1 MRRAL
6 LAAACLLG
14 ACASGQPGDQA
25 ATQAPDLTSQHA
37 ASEEHSEPAEEPSEL
52 AEGPGETAEPTLSLL
67 IGVDAGSGDWRQ
79 GGVRS
84 DVLMVMMPGADPA
97 VISLPRD
104 SWVSIPGH
112 GKAKINAAYAWG
124 GPELAKDTVSSLL
137 GQPIEHAYAVNMEGF
152 VSIIDALGPVQIDTV
167 DGTRTLDGAEALSFV
182 RERKSLPRGDLD
194 RIVRQQALLS
204 ALAETTDPRAAL
216 TLGGD
221 LLSAIAVD
229 GQEARPEDLL
239 SLFSAMRGARFG
251 TAPVAGL
258 GWEGE
263 QSVVYLDGPGVAALG
278 EALGEGS
285 VPDGLLDEQPVR

>member
-6 LAAACLLG
+6 LAAACVLG
-14 ACASGQPGDQA
+14 ACASGQPADQA
-25 ATQAPDLTSQHA
+25 ATQAPDLPSQHA
-37 ASEEHSEPAEEPSEL
+37 SEETSAPAEEPSEPAEEP
-52 AEGPGETAEPTLSLL
+52 AETAEPTLSLL
-67 IGVDAGSGDWRQ
+67 IGVDAGSGDWRR

-124 GPELAKDTVSSLL
+124 GPELAKETVSSLL

-263 QSVVYLDGPGVAALG
+263 QSVVYLDPGVAALG

>member
-6 LAAACLLG
+6 LAAACVLG
-14 ACASGQPGDQA
+14 ACASGQPADQA
-25 ATQAPDLTSQHA
+25 ATQVPDLPSQR
-37 ASEEHSEPAEEPSEL
+37 ASEETSAPAEEPSEP

-67 IGVDAGSGDWRQ
+67 IGVDAGSGDWRR

-124 GPELAKDTVSSLL
+124 GSELAKETVSSLL

-167 DGTRTLDGAEALSFV
+167 DGARTLDGAEALSFV

-239 SLFSAMRGARFG
+239 SLFSTMRGARFG

-258 GWEGE
+258 GWEGD
-263 QSVVYLDGPGVAALG
+263 QSVVYLDDPGVAALG
-278 EALGEGS
+278 KALGEGS